1 MLQVDPRWGP
11 PEAQVLGMLTN
22 PNTAKQ
28 TKDAVNTIQAW
39 QHAVVG
45 VDTPIA
51 EVTCNQPPPS
61 P

>member
-1 MLQVDPRWGP
+1 
-11 PEAQVLGMLTN
+11 MLTN